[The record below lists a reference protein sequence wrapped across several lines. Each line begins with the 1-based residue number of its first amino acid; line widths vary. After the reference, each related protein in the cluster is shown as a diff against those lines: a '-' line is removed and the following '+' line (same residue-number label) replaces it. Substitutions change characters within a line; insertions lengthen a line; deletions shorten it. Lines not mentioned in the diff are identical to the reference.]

1 MIPIVTRLKQM
12 FTAKN
17 TQSGSVLQDFLFGK
31 IIDIIE
37 NPEDII
43 WDISPESS
51 AAKEFIDECY
61 SYLTRARV
69 KTEHK
74 VLFTNTKTSI
84 ADLHRSDEF
93 YMKGIIENRDFIF
106 TNNN

>member
-17 TQSGSVLQDFLFGK
+17 NQEKSVLHDFLFGR
-31 IIDIIE
+31 IIDITE
-37 NPEDII
+37 NPEDID
-43 WDISPESS
+43 WDISAESS

-69 KTEHK
+69 KMEYN
-74 VLFTNTKTSI
+74 VLFTDKRSAL
-84 ADLHRSDEF
+84 ADLHRADEF
-93 YMKGIIENRDFIF
+93 YMKGVIEYRNFIF
-106 TNNN
+106 TNN

>member
-1 MIPIVTRLKQM
+1 MIPIAARLKQM

-17 TQSGSVLQDFLFGK
+17 TQPKMILHDFLFAK

-37 NPEDII
+37 NPEDID
-43 WDISPESS
+43 WDISAESS

-69 KTEHK
+69 KIEHK
-74 VLFTNTKTSI
+74 VLFLNSKASI
-84 ADLHRSDEF
+84 AELHRSDEF
-93 YMKGIIENRDFIF
+93 YMKGIIDHRDFIF
-106 TNNN
+106 SNN